1 MNKERKFQC
10 FVCGQLFSDYIEYK
24 DHIVESHEEGREY
37 VICPLQHCQAPV
49 RDLKMHVKVK
59 HRGVDL
65 KGIEKKFQTKATV
78 WNDFSPTGKKKTRP
92 PKVRRGK
99 YVSVKTGKV
108 FDYRSG
114 LEERVFNLLDEDK
127 DVLSFDV
134 EPFKIDYIWQGTAR
148 KYIPDIFV
156 VYVDGRKELWEVKP
170 KTQTEYD
177 QNIAKWDAA
186 KEQCKIRGWSF
197 QLYTEERIDKLAHK
211 VRTQTMF
218 E

>member
-108 FDYRSG
+108 FDYR
-114 LEERVFNLLDEDK
+114 
-127 DVLSFDV
+127 
-134 EPFKIDYIWQGTAR
+134 
-148 KYIPDIFV
+148 
-156 VYVDGRKELWEVKP
+156 
-170 KTQTEYD
+170 
-177 QNIAKWDAA
+177 
-186 KEQCKIRGWSF
+186 
-197 QLYTEERIDKLAHK
+197 
-211 VRTQTMF
+211 
-218 E
+218 